1 MGWIHYFSPFLPASS
16 VAVVR
21 LNFLSYISEVCNEG
35 KAANTEK

>member
-21 LNFLSYISEVCNEG
+21 LNFLSYIKLLLHFVKLPES
-35 KAANTEK
+35 